1 MGRGAKFTGM
11 FLFTSIGSS
20 EDTTS
25 GVGPALKHASRRTGA
40 DFDYLMTTARRESN
54 LDPQAKARTSSAAGL
69 FQFIDST
76 WIAMIKE
83 AGEQH
88 GYGAYASKIQRTASG
103 DYTVGERS
111 ALKEILDLKRD
122 PKAAALMAGEL
133 TVRNAETLRT
143 GLGREPS
150 EGELYVAHFMGAR
163 GALDLIRLA
172 EQAPARSAAE
182 QFPQAAAANRSVFYT
197 GDGNA
202 RTAAQVY
209 ERLVSGFQGEPP
221 SAPATSARY
230 LAFQPGRASEDHV
243 FHGLFHSGSQATLG
257 PIGRAVAGFW
267 SGLGSADRP
276 AGFTGDPV
284 VVTADG
290 PRRPGDVELEVAT
303 GKLKGE
309 VTGSVRA
316 RGQVAAGS
324 FRDDPSLPVY

>member
-1 MGRGAKFTGM
+1 M
-11 FLFTSIGSS
+11 FLFTSIGKG
-20 EDTTS
+20 DDQTS
-25 GVGPALKHASRRTGA
+25 GVGSAVRHASRRTGA

-103 DYTVGERS
+103 GYSVGDRS
-111 ALKEILDLKRD
+111 ALKEILDLKKD

-133 TVRNAETLRT
+133 TVRNAESLRA
-143 GLGREPS
+143 GLGRQPT
-150 EGELYVAHFMGAR
+150 EGELYVAHFLGPQ

-172 EQAPARSAAE
+172 EQAPDRSAAN
-182 QFPQAAAANRSVFYT
+182 QFPQAAAANRSIFYT
-197 GDGNA
+197 SEGRA
-202 RTAAQVY
+202 RTASEVY
-209 ERLVSGFQGEPP
+209 DRLVAGFQ
-221 SAPATSARY
+221 SAPSPAPTAPARY

-243 FHGLFHSGSQATLG
+243 FHGLFHSGSEATLG

-267 SGLGSADRP
+267 SGLDSSPRS
-276 AGFTGDPV
+276 AGFTGEPV

-290 PRRPGDVELEVAT
+290 PRRPGEVELDVAT
-303 GKLKGE
+303 GSLRDEAGAS
-309 VTGSVRA
+309 GRSGR
-316 RGQVAAGS
+316 QVAAGS
-324 FRDDPSLPVY
+324 LRDDPSLPVY

>member
-1 MGRGAKFTGM
+1 M
-11 FLFTSIGSS
+11 FLFTSIGPS
-20 EDTTS
+20 EDTAS
-25 GVGPALKHASRRTGA
+25 VVGSALKHASRRTGA

-54 LDPQAKARTSSAAGL
+54 MDPQAKARTSSAAGL

-83 AGEQH
+83 AGAEH
-88 GYGAYASKIQRTASG
+88 GYGEYASKIRRSASG
-103 DYTVGERS
+103 DYAVGDRS

-150 EGELYVAHFMGAR
+150 EGELYVAHFMGAQ

-172 EQAPARSAAE
+172 EQSPDRSAAK

-197 GDGNA
+197 GDGKA

-209 ERLVSGFQGEPP
+209 DRLVSGFQSEPAA
-221 SAPATSARY
+221 APPAPARY

-243 FHGLFHSGSQATLG
+243 FHGLFHSASESNLG

-267 SGLGSADRP
+267 SGLGSAERS
-276 AGFTGDPV
+276 AGFTGDPAV
-284 VVTADG
+284 VAVDG
-290 PRRPGDVELEVAT
+290 PRRPGEVELDV
-303 GKLKGE
+303 
-309 VTGSVRA
+309 VTGSLRSQAAGPA
-316 RGQVAAGS
+316 RSGGPVAAGS
-324 FRDDPSLPVY
+324 LRDDPSLPVY

>member
-1 MGRGAKFTGM
+1 M

-25 GVGPALKHASRRTGA
+25 GVGSALKHASRRTGA
-40 DFDYLMTTARRESN
+40 DFDYLVTTARRESN
-54 LDPQAKARTSSAAGL
+54 LDPQAKASTSTAAGL

-76 WIAMIKE
+76 WISMIKE

-88 GYGAYASKIQRTASG
+88 GYGEYASKIRRTASG
-103 DYTVGERS
+103 SYTVGDRS

-150 EGELYVAHFMGAR
+150 EGELYVAHFMGAQ

-172 EQAPARSAAE
+172 ERTPDRSAAK

-197 GDGNA
+197 ADGKA
-202 RTAAQVY
+202 RTASQVY
-209 ERLVSGFQGEPP
+209 DRLVSGFQSEPAR
-221 SAPATSARY
+221 APTTSARY

-243 FHGLFHSGSQATLG
+243 FHGLFHSASESNLG

-267 SGLGSADRP
+267 SGLGPAERS
-276 AGFTGDPV
+276 AGFTGDPA

-290 PRRPGDVELEVAT
+290 PRRPGDVELDLAT
-303 GKLKGE
+303 GELRGE
-309 VTGSVRA
+309 ASVSTRSG
-316 RGQVAAGS
+316 GQIAAGS